1 MSKIWDFSGCAMP
14 ADSSP
19 RKLPPGAYICKI
31 IKAEVEDTER
41 GPKLKLF
48 IDIADGDF
56 TDFFRNIYD
65 KRHTWPFNAIF
76 SRYIVKDGVF
86 SKSYIDLI
94 KHIEDA
100 NPLTNIDF
108 SKLVPDILNGLI
120 CGFIFGEEEFKDQMN
135 FTRTACKVK
144 FSAPVKKVKE
154 GKCKTPPLKKLDDD
168 QPATQKIFNFGGEDI
183 PDDDLPF

>member
-1 MSKIWDFSGCAMP
+1 MSKIWDFSDCAMP

-31 IKAEVEDTER
+31 IKAKIEDTER

-48 IDIADGDF
+48 IDIADGDY
-56 TDFFRNIYD
+56 TGFFRNIYD
-65 KRHTWPFNAIF
+65 KQHTWPFNATFI
-76 SRYIVKDGVF
+76 RYIKKGGFF

-94 KHIEDA
+94 KHIEEA
-100 NPLTNIDF
+100 SPLTKIDV
-108 SKLVPDILNGLI
+108 KNLDPDILNGLH
-120 CGFIFGEEEFKDQMN
+120 CGFVFGEEEFKDRMN

-144 FSAPVKKVKE
+144 FSASIKKIKE

-168 QPATQKIFNFGGEDI
+168 QPHTQKIFNFAGEDI